1 MESFT
6 AAELFYSFENGEDFI
21 ILDVRNEEDYSRFSI
36 EGPVDVLSLNIPYFD
51 FIENP
56 EGSVAKVPSDSPVRV
71 ICAKQG
77 SSEFVREVLMGF
89 GRENVTY
96 LHGGINTW
104 GDALIPKRVN
114 SEDSSYELWQFNRPG
129 KASCSYGL
137 IYGGQMFVFAPSRDS
152 QFYVDFAESRGAK
165 ISHTFETHLQADYIS
180 GSAKISDATGATFA
194 AHPGD
199 FSKSEYDY
207 HPLSDGEV
215 YRFNSKGGPVVQVVH
230 SPGHTPGSTTYV
242 IDEKFMLSGDTIFI
256 VSVGRPDLG
265 KQVVAWAKTLY
276 ATLQERIMVMPD
288 DLLVLPGHFTDWSK
302 EADDENRII
311 NNFADVKRINEEI
324 YGIEEEDDF
333 VAYIEANMR
342 VQPEIYNQIRKVNMG
357 ILTPCETEQGVMD
370 LGKNECAASAN
381 NA

>member
-6 AAELFYSFENGEDFI
+6 AAELFYSFENNEDFI

-51 FIENP
+51 FIERP
-56 EGSVAKVPSDSPVRV
+56 EESVAKVPSDFPVRV

-77 SSEFVREVLMGF
+77 SSEFVRDVLMDF
-89 GRENVTY
+89 GRNDVMY

-104 GDALIPKRVN
+104 GNVLIPKRIN
-114 SEDSSYELWQFNRPG
+114 CEDSSYELWQFNRPG

-137 IYGGQMFVFAPSRDS
+137 IYGAEMYVFDPTKNSK
-152 QFYVDFAESRGAK
+152 FYIEFAESRGAK

-180 GSAKISDATGATFA
+180 GSAKIAEAVGATFA

-199 FSKSEYDY
+199 FSGSVYDY
-207 HPLSDGEV
+207 RPLSDGDV
-215 YRFNSKGGPVVQVVH
+215 FNFNTEGAPVVQVVH

-242 IDEKFMLSGDTIFI
+242 IDEKFMLSGDTVFI

-265 KQVVAWAKTLY
+265 NQVVAWAKTLY

-288 DLLVLPGHFTDWSK
+288 DLLVLPGHFTNWSK
-302 EADDENRII
+302 EADENNRII
-311 NNFADVKRINEEI
+311 NNFGDVKRINEEI

-342 VQPEIYNQIRKVNMG
+342 VQPEIYNQIRKVNSG
-357 ILTPCETEQGVMD
+357 LLTPCDTEQGVMD

-381 NA
+381 SA